1 MFAPVTQT
9 KAQLRVLWKA
19 MTLLP
24 FSLCRCVELDILL
37 GSGQVN
43 FKLPRKAVLAKW
55 LCLFSSQAVP
65 PSDTASI
72 TLPLFHAVNRVA
84 NYPPRPP
91 SHLWPFWLEN
101 AGVGVGGHFP
111 HNYTF
116 TTLQL
121 FPKTKA
127 AVTVAYFPRKMHW
140 KLFLQQVHQVFCP
153 VYLGPL
159 YVYITF

>member
-1 MFAPVTQT
+1 MEVLGKVSAFVKARVSHPEHALAGQATNFLCNKVSFCLSAELLTSRRRGSQEVGGVDATTRMFAPVTQT

-91 SHLWPFWLEN
+91 SHL
-101 AGVGVGGHFP
+101 
-111 HNYTF
+111 
-116 TTLQL
+116 
-121 FPKTKA
+121 
-127 AVTVAYFPRKMHW
+127 
-140 KLFLQQVHQVFCP
+140 
-153 VYLGPL
+153 
-159 YVYITF
+159 